1 MGALAHPTKLCI
13 DGLWRPTAIPHY
25 LQLINPAAEDF
36 ITEIAAGGCESS
48 SRTRFRPRAL
58 AAGCSGRASQGYVRA

>member
-48 SRTRFRPRAL
+48 
-58 AAGCSGRASQGYVRA
+58 